1 MMKSSLSIVLG
12 FLFYSL
18 FGQQTFHLDQS
29 IWHYDVPFEFQ
40 IESKE
45 IDSLYVS
52 NSKQLISV
60 FKNPS
65 EAVNKLSVT
74 YGESENMKKLT
85 TEIYVFSLVDFY
97 KKAYN
102 NTEFMAKVEMERK
115 KISNHVFYLIR
126 STITHLE
133 SEYTYV
139 SDTYISELN
148 EKEFSVNITYDNDDD
163 KFLLEQSFLNS
174 RFL

>member
-1 MMKSSLSIVLG
+1 MKSTFSILLG
-12 FLFYSL
+12 FVFCNLLS
-18 FGQQTFHLDQS
+18 QQTFQLDQK
-29 IWHYDVPFEFQ
+29 IWQFDVPFDFQ
-40 IESKE
+40 METYE
-45 IDSLYVS
+45 NDSLNLS
-52 NSKQLISV
+52 NSNQLISV
-60 FKNPS
+60 YKNPS
-65 EAVNKLSVT
+65 DAVNKISVT
-74 YGESENMKKLT
+74 YGENQNMKKLT
-85 TEIYVFSLVDFY
+85 TEIYVFSLVDLY

-133 SEYTYV
+133 SEYIYV
-139 SDTYISELN
+139 SDTYTSELN

>member
-1 MMKSSLSIVLG
+1 MKSTFSIILG
-12 FLFYSL
+12 FVFCSL
-18 FGQQTFHLDQS
+18 FGQQTFQLDQS
-29 IWHYDVPFEFQ
+29 IWQYDVPLDFQ
-40 IESKE
+40 LESKKN
-45 IDSLYVS
+45 DSLNFS

-60 FKNPS
+60 YKNPS
-65 EAVNKLSVT
+65 ESVNKLLVT

-85 TEIYVFSLVDFY
+85 TEIYVFSLVDLY

-102 NTEFMAKVEMERK
+102 NTEFKAKVEMERK
-115 KISNHVFYLIR
+115 KISDRVFYLIR

-133 SEYTYV
+133 SEYVYV
-139 SDTYISELN
+139 SDYYISELN
-148 EKEFSVNITYDNDDD
+148 EKEFSVSITYDNDDD

>member
-1 MMKSSLSIVLG
+1 MMKSSLSILLG
-12 FLFYSL
+12 FVFCNLLS
-18 FGQQTFHLDQS
+18 QQTFQLDQN
-29 IWHYDVPFEFQ
+29 IWQFDVPFEFQ

-102 NTEFMAKVEMERK
+102 NKEFKAKVEMERK
-115 KISNHVFYLIR
+115 KIFDHVFYLIR

-133 SEYTYV
+133 SEYVYV
-139 SDTYISELN
+139 SDNYISELN